1 MSCVLTCQLHPHQ
14 AAIVPDQLTNAV
26 PEQEDG
32 VAQQLQS
39 AMEPVRTLWE
49 RGEEE
54 ESSASARGDYF
65 WRDQMIEYSQSSE
78 TGERMLEISDLHSS
92 KKQTVALN

>member
-39 AMEPVRTLWE
+39 AMEPVRTL
-49 RGEEE
+49 
-54 ESSASARGDYF
+54 
-65 WRDQMIEYSQSSE
+65 
-78 TGERMLEISDLHSS
+78 
-92 KKQTVALN
+92 